1 MKRFLCLFLLAQVL
15 VCAPVFADTDSLVD
29 MLTSKVSGVSADQA
43 AGGAGAI
50 FGFAKDQLSVDD
62 FGKVAD
68 AVPEMDSLLKA
79 APKPEDSEGQLG
91 GMSSML
97 SNIGGSAGGLASLAG
112 SFDQLG
118 LSADMIQQFAPV
130 VMDYVEIGGGADTMN
145 LLKGVLQ

>member
-1 MKRFLCLFLLAQVL
+1 MKRFLSLFLLAQVL
-15 VCAPVFADTDSLVD
+15 VCAPVFAGADGLVD
-29 MLTSKVSGVSADQA
+29 MLTGKLGVSAEQA
-43 AGGAGAI
+43 TGGAGAM
-50 FGFAKDQLSVDD
+50 FGLAKDQLSADD

-68 AVPEMDSLLKA
+68 AVPEMDSLLEA
-79 APKPEDSEGQLG
+79 APKPEDSKSG

-97 SNIGGSAGGLASLAG
+97 SNIGGSAGGVASLAG

-130 VMDYVEIGGGADTMN
+130 LMDYVEIGGGADTMN

>member
-1 MKRFLCLFLLAQVL
+1 MKRFIALFFLAQL
-15 VCAPVFADTDSLVD
+15 FVCAPVFAGGDGLVD
-29 MLTSKVSGVSADQA
+29 MLTGKLGVSADQA
-43 AGGAGAI
+43 TGGAGAM
-50 FGFAKDQLSVDD
+50 FGFAKDQLNVDD

-68 AVPEMDSLLKA
+68 AVPEMDSLLAA
-79 APKPEDSEGQLG
+79 APKPEDSEGSG

-130 VMDYVEIGGGADTMN
+130 LLDYVEIGGGADTMN

>member
-1 MKRFLCLFLLAQVL
+1 MKRFVSLFLLAQIL
-15 VCAPVFADTDSLVD
+15 VCAPVFAGTDSLVD
-29 MLTSKVSGVSADQA
+29 MLTGKLGVTADQA
-43 AGGAGAI
+43 TGGAGAI

-68 AVPEMDSLLKA
+68 AVPEMDSLLEA
-79 APKPEDSEGQLG
+79 APKPEDSEKESG

-97 SNIGGSAGGLASLAG
+97 SNIGGSAGGLASLVG

-130 VMDYVEIGGGADTMN
+130 LLDYVEIGGGVDTMN